1 MSKVKRKLTFTEVK
15 FDEEGNLLPAK
26 RPRHHPSVKKESNCD
41 VRSATSTNVGPFRA
55 LQTVVWTPI
64 APKRFAETPETCF
77 KNDQSATENTS
88 SATPA
93 SLTPNKFDWVQR
105 VEAFVGSEAPEMQVS
120 YWDYSDGKHCC
131 VSEKD
136 LSRFDKSLISTIH
149 VSPILIH
156 VSANGD
162 YVVKVLFRDVLKG
175 TLKHDRDLVYLFRV
189 STENVICPGLTM
201 VATKEHS
208 SLKRSWGFPFDRID
222 SKNCFMLHKPQNRKQ
237 MPGSD
242 QYNVCRSCEKLHHE
256 LKGMSKKREQNAA
269 GRISKS
275 SKCNWRFLSPKS
287 QKRRWRAVT
296 SGVRRLQ
303 REIKRLNKQL
313 QVPLSPQFSNQM
325 REITGTIASKFQED
339 LHDIFEEAETQGKG
353 KIIRSIWMRDV
364 KDRQAFWKDQNV
376 NSKSSYFLFVFINY
390 SYFQV
395 IKRDS
400 LKELSH
406 YFIRLD
412 G

>member
-1 MSKVKRKLTFTEVK
+1 MSKVKRKLTFIEVK

-26 RPRHHPSVKKESNCD
+26 RPRHHPIVKKESNCD
-41 VRSATSTNVGPFRA
+41 VRSATSGPFRA
-55 LQTVVWTPI
+55 LQTGIWTPI

-77 KNDQSATENTS
+77 KNDQSATENTPF
-88 SATPA
+88 ATPA
-93 SLTPNKFDWVQR
+93 SLTRNQLDWVQR
-105 VEAFVGSEAPEMQVS
+105 VKAFVASEAPEMEVS

-136 LSRFDKSLISTIH
+136 LSRFDRSLISTIR

-189 STENVICPGLTM
+189 STENVICPGLNT
-201 VATKEHS
+201 VAANKEHS
-208 SLKRSWGFPFDRID
+208 TLKRSWGFPFDRVD
-222 SKNCFMLHKPQNRKQ
+222 SKNCCMLHKPQNRKQ

-242 QYNVCRSCEKLHHE
+242 LYNVCGSCKKLHHE
-256 LKGMSKKREQNAA
+256 LKRMSKKREQNAA

-296 SGVRRLQ
+296 SGVRRLE
-303 REIKRLNKQL
+303 REIKRINKQL
-313 QVPLSPQFSNQM
+313 QVPLSPHFSNQM
-325 REITGTIASKFQED
+325 REITGTISSKFQED
-339 LHDIFEEAETQGKG
+339 LHDIFEETETKGKG

-364 KDRQAFWKDQNV
+364 EDRQAFWKDQNV
-376 NSKSSYFLFVFINY
+376 NSKLSSYFLFVFIYY

-395 IKRDS
+395 IKTRQI
-400 LKELSH
+400 
-406 YFIRLD
+406 YR
-412 G
+412 